1 MGEVPSTLYPHC
13 LSGSMIILRLY
24 EFEGFSN
31 PHVSCDDDNQ
41 MRFDSI
47 RGVGSV
53 QQKRKWGNVESMS
66 EGRNE

>member
-1 MGEVPSTLYPHC
+1 
-13 LSGSMIILRLY
+13 MIILRLY

-31 PHVSCDDDNQ
+31 PYVSCNDDNQ

-53 QQKRKWGNVESMS
+53 Q
-66 EGRNE
+66 